1 MKPIL
6 DPDDVPRS
14 DAKTR
19 SAESTRARSLHQAD
33 TKDWARLAAAAGVDP
48 AALETRADR
57 DFAAAKLEAE
67 AWFARVQKQRSATH
81 GALAPLRER
90 LQAGYARTS
99 GGT

>member
-6 DPDDVPRS
+6 DPDDVPRA
-14 DAKTR
+14 DAKAR
-19 SAESTRARSLHQAD
+19 AAESTRARSLQQAD
-33 TKDWARLAAAAGVDP
+33 AKDWERLAAASGVDP

-67 AWFARVQKQRSATH
+67 GWFDRVQKQRRATL
-81 GALAPLRER
+81 GGLAPLRER
-90 LQAGYARTS
+90 LHAGYARTS